1 MYRAKAQGRG
11 RMQMFDATTRE
22 HELLRVH
29 TENALRGALEHGE
42 LRVHY
47 QPIFSL
53 RDLRPIGV
61 EALVRWQHPTRGLLA
76 PSEFID
82 VAEDSGL
89 IVPLGAWVLAESCR
103 QVVEWNLD
111 LPDDQQLSLSVN
123 LSARQL
129 SEPGLV
135 ETVRSTLEQAGID
148 PTIVDVWLEVTET
161 LVLRDP
167 ESAAARLTELRALG
181 VRLAVDDFGTGYSSL
196 SYLRR
201 FPVSALKIDRAFV
214 AGLGHSDEDEA
225 IVLAMVRLAHALGI
239 EVVAEGVESDIQLAR
254 LQEIGCDHA
263 QGYLLQVP
271 LPADQ
276 LTMLRG
282 TERVIAR

>member
-22 HELLRVH
+22 HELQRVH
-29 TENALRGALEHGE
+29 TENALRGALENRE

-53 RDLRPIGV
+53 RDLGLVGV
-61 EALVRWQHPTRGLLA
+61 EALVRWQHPFRGLLP

-82 VAEDSGL
+82 VAEESGL
-89 IVPLGAWVLAESCR
+89 IVPMGAWVLKESCR
-103 QVVEWNLD
+103 QVVEWNRG
-111 LPDDQQLSLSVN
+111 LPHDQTISLSVN

-129 SEPGLV
+129 GEPGLV
-135 ETVRSTLEQAGID
+135 ETVRSTLENAGID
-148 PTIVDVWLEVTET
+148 PTLVDVWLEVTET
-161 LVLRDP
+161 FVLRDP
-167 ESAAARLTELRALG
+167 ETAAVRLAELQALG

-201 FPVSALKIDRAFV
+201 FPVGALKIDRAFV

-225 IVLAMVRLAHALGI
+225 IVLAMVHLAHALGI
-239 EVVAEGVESDIQLAR
+239 QVVAEGVESDVQLSR
-254 LQEIGCDHA
+254 LQDIGCDYA
-263 QGYLLQVP
+263 QGYLLQAP

-276 LTMLRG
+276 LKIVG
-282 TERVIAR
+282 AARASAR